1 MIISLNFHPLYS
13 NLNDGPPQLFDNIA
27 NVRSWGLDRASK
39 KFKDALEPCCD
50 KRINET
56 PYFLWRKWAL
66 KEAFK
71 SGAVFAL
78 SQGKFLTLTQ
88 LEQYIALRD
97 QFDGTTLSNDK
108 DFDLYY
114 IESQVESTDFKTA
127 VRAFLKDARPD
138 LRLFGI
144 IRLWYGWALM
154 KAYKD
159 GAVFAI
165 SEGQFNSWEDF
176 YEQYN
181 NYVRYMALR
190 EKVSGVSLPKGALL
204 FQSVSGF
211 EVRAPLN

>member
-1 MIISLNFHPLYS
+1 M
-13 NLNDGPPQLFDNIA
+13 DPQLFNKVT
-27 NVRSWGLDRASK
+27 NVWSWGLYRASRE
-39 KFKDALEPCCD
+39 FMETLEPCCD
-50 KRINET
+50 KKINEA
-56 PYFLWRKWAL
+56 PYFAWRKWAL
-66 KEAFK
+66 KKAFE

-78 SQGKFLTLTQ
+78 SQGKFRSLPQ
-88 LEQYIALRD
+88 LEQYLVLRD

-114 IESQVESTDFKTA
+114 LKSQVEDLDLKA
-127 VRAFLKDARPD
+127 PVRAFLRGAHPD
-138 LRLFGI
+138 FRLFGV

-176 YEQYN
+176 YKQN
-181 NYVRYMALR
+181 NDYVRYMALR
-190 EKVSGVSLPKGALL
+190 EKVSGEPLLKGSVL

-211 EVRAPLN
+211 EVRVPLN